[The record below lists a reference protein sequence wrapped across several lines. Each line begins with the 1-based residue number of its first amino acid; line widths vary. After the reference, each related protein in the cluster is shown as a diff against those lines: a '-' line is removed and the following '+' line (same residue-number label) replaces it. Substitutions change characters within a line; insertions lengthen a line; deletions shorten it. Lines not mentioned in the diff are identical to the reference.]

1 MVIDIQRTVIKTQI
15 RRFITL
21 LVFVT
26 IMIFVMLTGNSQETY
41 IGITKYKWAVIIS
54 ALYLGGALIESLID
68 YNYIYYSDEGDR
80 IVLRYF
86 SMSFF
91 NKKKSSIEIPNKD
104 FKSYTIEKK
113 YSGIKEFL
121 TLVQD
126 FKGKDA
132 KYPAVNISALTKKQ
146 KEKLIESLDRNI
158 RYAASLK
165 F

>member
-1 MVIDIQRTVIKTQI
+1 MVIDIQRTVIKTQV
-15 RRFITL
+15 RRFITM
-21 LVFVT
+21 LVFVA

-41 IGITKYKWAVIIS
+41 LGITKYKWAVIIS
-54 ALYLGGALIESLID
+54 ALYLGAALIEALID
-68 YNYIYYSDEGDR
+68 YNYIYFSDEGDR

-91 NKKKSSIEIPNKD
+91 NRKKNSIEIPNKD

-113 YSGIKEFL
+113 YGGVKEYL
-121 TLVQD
+121 TLIQN

-132 KYPAVNISALTKKQ
+132 KYPAVNISALSRKQ
-146 KEKLIESLDRNI
+146 KEKLIDSLERNI
-158 RYAASLK
+158 KYAASLK